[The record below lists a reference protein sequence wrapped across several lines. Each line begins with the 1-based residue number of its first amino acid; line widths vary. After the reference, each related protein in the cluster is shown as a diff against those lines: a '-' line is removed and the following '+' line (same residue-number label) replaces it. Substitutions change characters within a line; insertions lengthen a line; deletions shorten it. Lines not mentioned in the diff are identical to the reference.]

1 MAATARIK
9 LERTG
14 TIMAALETSSV
25 RPALLEVGQ
34 SPNAFFVNVTKCK
47 ATATTDLL
55 CPIPTHSH
63 INCLLICCST
73 NKNSIPQKLLPN
85 DGLGSV
91 PQYLS
96 RTKWD
101 QGKGE
106 QGGTRRTTLVFKLEL
121 KFLFVFLLLFCVYG
135 GSNSSPLVSLPSPSL
150 GPRLV
155 RTVYSENVPGL
166 ARSLSKHVIGPD
178 TDRRAA

>member
-1 MAATARIK
+1 
-9 LERTG
+9 
-14 TIMAALETSSV
+14 MAALETSSV

-101 QGKGE
+101 QGKGNRVVR
-106 QGGTRRTTLVFKLEL
+106 GGQSWYLNWSLRFCLCSYFFAVFTEAQIPPLLCRFPVLLSALDLLGQFTLTM
-121 KFLFVFLLLFCVYG
+121 C
-135 GSNSSPLVSLPSPSL
+135 L
-150 GPRLV
+150 G
-155 RTVYSENVPGL
+155 
-166 ARSLSKHVIGPD
+166 
-178 TDRRAA
+178 

>member
-9 LERTG
+9 LERTA

-25 RPALLEVGQ
+25 RPALEVGQ

-63 INCLLICCST
+63 INCLLICCPT

-85 DGLGSV
+85 DGLGGV

-101 QGKGE
+101 QGKGNRVAW
-106 QGGTRRTTLVFKLEL
+106 GGWHWDLNWSSNFCLCSYFLAVFIEAQIPPLLCHFPVLLTALDLLGQFTLTM
-121 KFLFVFLLLFCVYG
+121 C
-135 GSNSSPLVSLPSPSL
+135 L
-150 GPRLV
+150 G
-155 RTVYSENVPGL
+155 
-166 ARSLSKHVIGPD
+166 
-178 TDRRAA
+178 